1 MEQPKKAASGYFLFL
16 ADRRESIEK
25 DLGSKKGPDIARRA
39 GELWKAVS
47 EDVRKPFEEKAAR
60 LKAEYEAAMQ
70 EFKADGGVVVR
81 KSKKDKGDAKPKKD
95 PDAPKRPAGGGY
107 GVYLNEHREEIK
119 KTLPADHKITD
130 VAKAAGAKWK
140 SLSETEKKKYEYKYN
155 ERKQAYDILL
165 QEYKAT
171 HPAPA
176 LEEQAK
182 SPLAKAFK
190 RQMGEDSQKKEPRP
204 KKGRTSKGKSKNNNI
219 EIDES
224 VLAEARKAQLEGALK
239 NLANRPEIVALDLKA
254 DKMLSILK
262 AHNGLVNSAKHALL
276 GC

>member
-1 MEQPKKAASGYFLFL
+1 MEQPKKAATGYFLFL
-16 ADRRESIEK
+16 ADRRASIEQ

-130 VAKAAGAKWK
+130 VSKAAGAKWK
-140 SLSETEKKKYEYKYN
+140 SLSETEKKKYDDKYQ
-155 ERKQAYDILL
+155 ERKLEYDTAL

-171 HPAPA
+171 RPAPA
-176 LEEQAK
+176 VEEQAK

-204 KKGRTSKGKSKNNNI
+204 KKVRTSKGESKHDI

-239 NLANRPEIVALDLKA
+239 NLANRPEIVALELKA
-254 DKMLSILK
+254 DRILSTLK

>member
-130 VAKAAGAKWK
+130 VSKAAGAKWK
-140 SLSETEKKKYEYKYN
+140 SLSETEKKKYDDKYH
-155 ERKQAYDILL
+155 ERKLEYDTAL

-171 HPAPA
+171 RPAPA
-176 LEEQAK
+176 VEEQAK

-204 KKGRTSKGKSKNNNI
+204 KKVRTSKGESKHDI
-219 EIDES
+219 KIDES

-239 NLANRPEIVALDLKA
+239 NLANRPEIVALELKA
-254 DKMLSILK
+254 DRILSTLK